1 MIKAIIIE
9 DEAIAARKLQ
19 RMLEALE
26 QKVEVITTLESVEQT
41 LAYLPDSKQD
51 LIFMDIHLSDGN
63 VFQVFDEMKV
73 TSPIIFTTAYDK
85 YAIKAFNQNSIHY
98 LLKPIDQSDL
108 QEAVSKFE
116 NLYFKKNKQVAA
128 RNTNNN
134 TSANF
139 GFDYKVLTNLLGVK
153 KEYQKNYLLQIGQ
166 KLKSIDVDSIAC
178 FYVKEKTTY
187 LYTFDKR
194 SYPID
199 LSLSQLESKTDP
211 EQFFRVNRQFLIA
224 RKAIEEIAYLSSTRL
239 KITLKP
245 ALDIDIYVT
254 IDKIGRFKK
263 WLNQ

>member
-1 MIKAIIIE
+1 MIKAVIIE

-108 QEAVSKFE
+108 QEAVSKFD
-116 NLYFKKNKQVAA
+116 NLYFRKNNQAA
-128 RNTNNN
+128 SSNIASVT
-134 TSANF
+134 T
-139 GFDYKVLTNLLGVK
+139 GFDYKILTNLLGEK

-239 KITLKP
+239 KISIKP